1 MFNENKYTRWYYNI
15 ISNAQKSQRDGYT
28 ETHHIIPKSLGG
40 DDSISNLVK
49 LTPKEHY
56 ICHALLVKMVDSPK
70 HIRSMY
76 AAFNMMH
83 VGRNGKKY
91 TSKLYDYYKVK
102 FYKRH
107 SEQQMGKVRSLE
119 SRQKQSESARGKP
132 WSEKK
137 RASAWAGPTAKPVT
151 VKIYKTGVYVGT
163 YESISEAAR
172 ALGCD
177 PTAAWS
183 ILTQRQSSPAPNGK
197 RYIPKQTKGY
207 TFSYVNSDNPVSE
220 ADQT

>member
-1 MFNENKYTRWYYNI
+1 MFTKNKYTRWYYNI

-49 LTPKEHY
+49 LTPREHY
-56 ICHALLVKMVDSPK
+56 ICHALLVKMVDTPK

-102 FYKRH
+102 FYKLH
-107 SEQQMGKVRSLE
+107 SQQQKGKVRSLE
-119 SRQKQSESARGKP
+119 SRQKQSKSAKGKP

-137 RASAWAGPTAKPVT
+137 RASAWVGPTAQPVI
-151 VKIYKTGVYVGT
+151 VHIYKTGEYVGT
-163 YESISEAAR
+163 YESISEAAK
-172 ALGCD
+172 ALNCSLSAVWG
-177 PTAAWS
+177 
-183 ILTQRQSSPAPNGK
+183 ILKQKESGPAPNGK
-197 RYIPKQTKGY
+197 KYILKQHKGY
-207 TFSYVNSDNPVSE
+207 TFSYATLNNQEPRSD
-220 ADQT
+220 